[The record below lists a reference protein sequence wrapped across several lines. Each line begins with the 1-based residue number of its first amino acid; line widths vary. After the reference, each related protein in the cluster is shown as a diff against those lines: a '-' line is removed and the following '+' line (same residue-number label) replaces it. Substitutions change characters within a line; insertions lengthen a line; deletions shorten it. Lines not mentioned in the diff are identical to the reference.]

1 MFKIKFRIVDDI
13 QLLSTIQTKI
23 FDDEYD
29 QILGFF
35 QISFGAHQEGVYYH
49 ENQLKED
56 EEGSELL
63 DYWFDK
69 ILLVAILLDSES
81 DYVAFKEIETVN
93 RWIDFTKRDNNVVI
107 NVAVDDIC
115 QNNNLIITEKY
126 QFSHIE
132 PLNYV
137 MPYQDLKCQILEVSE
152 KFLTELNQINPNLC
166 KTKICKAL
174 QQKIDIIK
182 IKS

>member
-93 RWIDFTKRDNNVVI
+93 RWIDFTKRDNNVFI
-107 NVAVDDIC
+107 NDNI
-115 QNNNLIITEKY
+115 
-126 QFSHIE
+126 
-132 PLNYV
+132 
-137 MPYQDLKCQILEVSE
+137 
-152 KFLTELNQINPNLC
+152 
-166 KTKICKAL
+166 
-174 QQKIDIIK
+174 
-182 IKS
+182 